1 MIKTEAASPAA
12 SKEEE
17 DEEDEVK
24 IFIVWYHICLRD
36 AAKKNRFFFGK
47 SFPNLFTHP
56 PTPGFLWDLGNQ
68 KVKFGSK
75 KAIFGVIFL
84 FRGFDLVWESATPPT
99 HIWENFPN

>member
-36 AAKKNRFFFGK
+36 AAKKNRFFLGNLSQIPRVFVRFGK
-47 SFPNLFTHP
+47 TKGEIWVEKGDFQ
-56 PTPGFLWDLGNQ
+56 GNF
-68 KVKFGSK
+68 VF
-75 KAIFGVIFL
+75 F
-84 FRGFDLVWESATPPT
+84 
-99 HIWENFPN
+99 